1 MTQEHPLLTMIR
13 EVCALGRAE
22 FERPSTTEGVPDAGR
37 ALAQGLKA
45 IDPGGAPTDISLSL
59 ALLAPRAPYF
69 DQLVLDAIAAGVPQ
83 VVNLGA
89 GHDDRALRFRHSG
102 VTFFDL
108 DLPDVVADK
117 ARRLRTMGTD
127 TTHLALTAVDFHTD
141 DVAEVLARA
150 GHDAHRPALFLAEHL
165 ALFLEPGDVASLLAR
180 LSGRAAAGSTLAITA
195 EVHPAG
201 LDSGLVVSTVDD
213 VMFGGA
219 GPLHTIQ
226 SRDAWLTLFERTG
239 WRVVDADEVTAV
251 NHFEVTVADRPT
263 QIQTQFLT
271 ATA

>member
-1 MTQEHPLLTMIR
+1 MIR

-22 FERPSTTEGVPDAGR
+22 FERPSTAEGDPDAGR
-37 ALAQGLKA
+37 VLVQGLQA
-45 IDPGGAPTDISLSL
+45 IDPSGEPSDISLSL
-59 ALLAPRAPYF
+59 ALLAPRAPCF

-89 GHDDRALRFRHSG
+89 GYDDRALRFRHSG
-102 VTFFDL
+102 VTFLDL
-108 DLPDVVADK
+108 DLPDIVGDK
-117 ARRLRTMGTD
+117 ARRLQAIGTD
-127 TTHLALTAVDFHTD
+127 TAPLALAAVDFHTD

-150 GHDAHRPALFLAEHL
+150 GHDAHRPTLFLAEHL
-165 ALFLEPGDVASLLAR
+165 ALFLEPGEVASLLAG

-195 EVHPAG
+195 EVHPAD
-201 LDSGLVVSTVDD
+201 LDSDLVVSTVDD

-226 SRDAWLTLFERTG
+226 SRDAWLALFERTG
-239 WRVVDADEVTAV
+239 WRIDNADEVTAV